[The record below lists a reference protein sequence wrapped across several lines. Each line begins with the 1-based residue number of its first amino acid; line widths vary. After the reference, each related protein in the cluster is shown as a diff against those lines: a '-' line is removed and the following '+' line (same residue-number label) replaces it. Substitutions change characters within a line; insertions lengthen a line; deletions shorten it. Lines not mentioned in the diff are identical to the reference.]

1 MVAEVYYCDSNP
13 KTIYMK
19 TKSLL
24 ALAFLL
30 TMSLSTFAQNASE
43 TAPATTKSNP
53 GNPPPRP
60 KAPKSL
66 KAEPILKRM
75 TADLTLTPEQQ
86 TKIKVVLVE
95 REKTC
100 GTDACSEQ
108 QLKDYN
114 KKINDLLTPDQVKRR
129 NELWKKRNGGTA
141 VQASDSAY

>member
-1 MVAEVYYCDSNP
+1 
-13 KTIYMK
+13 MK

-100 GTDACSEQ
+100 GTNACSDQ

>member
-1 MVAEVYYCDSNP
+1 
-13 KTIYMK
+13 MK

-100 GTDACSEQ
+100 GTNACSDQ

-141 VQASDSAY
+141 VQTSDSAY

>member
-1 MVAEVYYCDSNP
+1 
-13 KTIYMK
+13 MK

-30 TMSLSTFAQNASE
+30 TMSLSTYAQNASE
-43 TAPATTKSNP
+43 TAPAPTKSNP
-53 GNPPPRP
+53 VNPPPRP
-60 KAPKSL
+60 KAPKSF

-86 TKIKVVLVE
+86 TKIMVVLVE

-100 GTDACSEQ
+100 GTNACSDQ

-141 VQASDSAY
+141 DQASDSAY

>member
-1 MVAEVYYCDSNP
+1 
-13 KTIYMK
+13 MK

-100 GTDACSEQ
+100 GTNACSDQ

-129 NELWKKRNGGTA
+129 NELWKKRNVGTA
-141 VQASDSAY
+141 VQTSDSAY